1 MTTGIP
7 IRRSISAG
15 HRATPEWGIMA
26 AMIPSSGR
34 GSLSR
39 GTLLLADISGY
50 TGFLNGVATA
60 HRALIIDA
68 EEPPAAYAVLS
79 RILDAMLAAIEPTFR
94 LAKLEGDAIF
104 AVADGPPPQGS
115 TVLDRIHG
123 CYDAFREQL
132 GLAGS
137 QWTCRC
143 DSCVRIHDLDLKF
156 VLHHGDYVV
165 HRIANQEEL
174 AGPDVI
180 VAHRL
185 LKNHA
190 RDLVGNRPYALLSDA
205 TLEALGIPAEGMVA
219 GEESYDDLP
228 PLKVHVLALD

>member
-1 MTTGIP
+1 MT
-7 IRRSISAG
+7 A
-15 HRATPEWGIMA
+15 ECVIMA
-26 AMIPSSGR
+26 AMIPPNGR
-34 GSLSR
+34 GSRSR

-50 TGFLNGVATA
+50 TGFLNGVAAA
-60 HRALIIDA
+60 HRALILDA
-68 EEPPAAYAVLS
+68 DEPPAAYAVLS
-79 RILDAMLAAIEPTFR
+79 RLLDAMLAALEPAFR
-94 LAKLEGDAIF
+94 LAKFEGDAIF
-104 AVADGPPPQGS
+104 AVADGTLPHGS
-115 TVLDRIHG
+115 AVLDSIHA
-123 CYDAFREQL
+123 CYEAFREQL

-137 QWTCRC
+137 QWTCTC
-143 DSCVRIHDLDLKF
+143 TACVRVHDLDLKF

-205 TLEALGIPAEGMVA
+205 TIEALDVPAEGMLA
-219 GEESYDDLP
+219 GVETYDDLP
-228 PLKVHVLALD
+228 SLRVHVLALT